1 MDTND
6 LKGSSG
12 DSMAHMGSEAD
23 GRARMPRTSAGH
35 RVGETPSESAG
46 PVAQTYS
53 GLTARA
59 FHPSFA
65 CRRNAIDAAGYL
77 LFAPIPLSQFTS
89 KEAQEALTQGWRAI
103 LNLELDQV
111 FAIVAALELG
121 VREFPPRIKNRLLGE
136 IQVLRAAGFA
146 LSDRAMLIRMYNCPA
161 PIGQDL
167 LPFLNT
173 LIRRLP
179 DRPISNGSTPKVG
192 AAGRILSPRECCIL
206 QLIGRGMSNKRIAQE
221 LKIAPE
227 TVKSHAK
234 HILVKLSAQTRAE
247 AVARAIGLR
256 LL

>member
-6 LKGSSG
+6 LKGLSG

-23 GRARMPRTSAGH
+23 GTARMARTSAGH
-35 RVGETPSESAG
+35 PLKGTPSESAR
-46 PVAQTYS
+46 VVTQTFS
-53 GLTARA
+53 GLAVRA
-59 FHPSFA
+59 FHLSFA
-65 CRRNAIDAAGYL
+65 RRRNAIDAASYL
-77 LFAPIPLSQFTS
+77 LFAPIPLSQYTS
-89 KEAQEALTQGWRAI
+89 KEVQQKLTQGWRAI

-121 VREFPPRIKNRLLGE
+121 VRAFPPRIKNRLLGE

-146 LSDRAMLIRMYNCPA
+146 LSDRAMLIRRCNRPA
-161 PIGQDL
+161 PISQNP
-167 LPFLNT
+167 LPFLST

-179 DRPISNGSTPKVG
+179 GLPISNGSAPKVG